1 MQSARSGRNGLT
13 KERRRVKG
21 INSLFKTDLLNSRV
35 DSGEGAIYLTSPQM
49 STDILPVEFV
59 LQKGTCEGDG
69 QVTPDAV
76 KGAEVVACSE
86 YHSDILQD
94 ETIRTAVN
102 TAIQQATWEYKAEQS
117 K

>member
-1 MQSARSGRNGLT
+1 M
-13 KERRRVKG
+13 VKG
-21 INSLFKTDLLNSRV
+21 INSLFKTNLLTSLA
-35 DSGEGAIYLTSPQM
+35 DSGEGTIYLTSPQM
-49 STDILPVEFV
+49 SADILPVEFV
-59 LQKGTCEGDG
+59 LQKGTGEGDG

-76 KGAEVVACSE
+76 KEAEEVACSE

-94 ETIRTAVN
+94 EAIRRALN

>member
-1 MQSARSGRNGLT
+1 M
-13 KERRRVKG
+13 VKG
-21 INSLFKTDLLNSRV
+21 INSLFKTDLLSSLA
-35 DSGEGAIYLTSPQM
+35 DSGEGTIYLTSPQM
-49 STDILPVEFV
+49 RADILPVEFV
-59 LQKGTCEGDG
+59 LQKGTGEGDG

-76 KGAEVVACSE
+76 KEAEVVACSE

-94 ETIRTAVN
+94 EAIRRAVN

>member
-21 INSLFKTDLLNSRV
+21 INSLFKTNLLSSLA
-35 DSGEGAIYLTSPQM
+35 DGGEGTIYLTSPQV

-59 LQKGTCEGDG
+59 LQKGTGEGDG